1 MRHLSFVVVLVVLLA
16 ACRDREPAPTMP
28 EVGEA
33 FSTVITPPNA
43 SLVSKSGSS
52 DALELTFQS
61 GAGADQI
68 AEFYRGQFSREGW
81 AILSDLADTSGVI
94 AMHVEWDATR
104 QPMWVRIEPVG
115 NGSTINL
122 VGAVPASDSAY
133 QARRQAGADT
143 ANTLV
148 PR

>member
-1 MRHLSFVVVLVVLLA
+1 MRHMPLVVVLVVLLA
-16 ACRDREPAPTMP
+16 ACRDREPAPTLP
-28 EVGEA
+28 QVGQA
-33 FSTVITPPNA
+33 FSTVITPPNGA
-43 SLVSKSGSS
+43 LVSRSGSS

-61 GAGADQI
+61 GVGADQI

-81 AILSDLADTSGVI
+81 RILSDIADTTGVV

-104 QPMWVRIEPVG
+104 QPMWVRIQPVG
-115 NGSTINL
+115 NGSTISM

-133 QARRQAGADT
+133 QARRQAGADS

>member
-1 MRHLSFVVVLVVLLA
+1 MRHMPSAVLLVVLLA
-16 ACRDREPAPTMP
+16 ACGDREPAPTLP
-28 EVGEA
+28 QLGEA
-33 FSTVITPPNA
+33 FSTVITPPNGA
-43 SLVSKSGSS
+43 LVSRSGSS

-61 GAGADQI
+61 GVSASRV

-81 AILSDLADTSGVI
+81 RILSDIADTAGVV

-104 QPMWVRIEPVG
+104 QPMWVRIQPVG

>member
-1 MRHLSFVVVLVVLLA
+1 MRHMSFVVVLVVLLA
-16 ACRDREPAPTMP
+16 ACQDREPAPTLP
-28 EVGEA
+28 QVGEA
-33 FSTVITPPNA
+33 FTTVITPPRGA
-43 SLVSKSGSS
+43 LVSRSGSS
-52 DALELTFQS
+52 DALQLTFQS
-61 GAGADQI
+61 GVGAEQV

-81 AILSDLADTSGVI
+81 RILSDLVDTSGVI

-104 QPMWVRIEPVG
+104 QPMWVRIQPVG

-133 QARRQAGADT
+133 QARRQSGADS

>member
-1 MRHLSFVVVLVVLLA
+1 MSFVVVLVVLLA
-16 ACRDREPAPTMP
+16 ACQDREPAPTLP
-28 EVGEA
+28 QVGEA
-33 FSTVITPPNA
+33 FTTVITPPRGA
-43 SLVSKSGSS
+43 LVSRSGSS
-52 DALELTFQS
+52 DALQLTFQS
-61 GAGADQI
+61 GVGAEQV

-81 AILSDLADTSGVI
+81 RILSDLVDTSGVI

-104 QPMWVRIEPVG
+104 QPMWVRIQPVG

-133 QARRQAGADT
+133 QARRQSGADS

>member
-1 MRHLSFVVVLVVLLA
+1 MPQLGA
-16 ACRDREPAPTMP
+16 AFA
-28 EVGEA
+28 
-33 FSTVITPPNA
+33 TVITPPSSA
-43 SLVSKSGSS
+43 LVSRAGSS

-61 GAGADQI
+61 GLGAERI
-68 AEFYRGQFSREGW
+68 AQFYRGQFSREGW
-81 AILSDLADTSGVI
+81 RIVSDIADTAGVI

-104 QPMWVRIEPVG
+104 QPMWVRIQPEG
-115 NGSTINL
+115 NGSTINM

-133 QARRQAGADT
+133 QARRTAGTDS